1 MKALAKK
8 TAREVPAAGDPAGLP
23 DLPDLAELPE
33 LPGDVEDVIACLA
46 AAELDAGRLESAR
59 AILEGMV
66 VASPEE
72 PRGWTLL
79 SRTHRRLGQPLAAR
93 FCAEVAL
100 RLAPGDPE
108 ARLARVES
116 LLALP
121 EERAAARGELATLG
135 SDGGVGARARA
146 LLGALGE

>member
-1 MKALAKK
+1 MNALAKK
-8 TAREVPAAGDPAGLP
+8 TTQEAPAAGDPP
-23 DLPDLAELPE
+23 DVPELPE
-33 LPGDVEDVIACLA
+33 DMEDVIACLA

-66 VASPEE
+66 VASPQE

-100 RLAPGDPE
+100 RVGPGNSE

-121 EERAAARGELATLG
+121 EERAGARGELAALAN
-135 SDGGVGARARA
+135 DGEVGARARA

>member
-1 MKALAKK
+1 MNPLAMK
-8 TAREVPAAGDPAGLP
+8 TSHQGPAAGELP
-23 DLPDLAELPE
+23 DLPA
-33 LPGDVEDVIACLA
+33 DVEDVIACLA

-72 PRGWTLL
+72 PRGWMLL

-100 RLAPGDPE
+100 RLAPGDVE

-121 EERAAARGELATLG
+121 QERAGARGDLAALAG
-135 SDGGVGARARA
+135 DAEVGERARA